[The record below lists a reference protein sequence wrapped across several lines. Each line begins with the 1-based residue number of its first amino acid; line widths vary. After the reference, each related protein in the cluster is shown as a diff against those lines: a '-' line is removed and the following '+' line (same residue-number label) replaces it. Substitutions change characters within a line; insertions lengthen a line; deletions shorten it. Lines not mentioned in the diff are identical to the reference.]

1 MSQPSVTAYF
11 NTRKRQATDDL
22 RNKAKVLLLDREE
35 SRVVSSQSPTNEDNL
50 ESSGTLTPI
59 QEEKTV
65 GVSPKSIVVPG
76 KELATDH
83 TLKPNTAVRN
93 IQFDSPKSSAQ
104 KMPKPNVRARV
115 TRTRKLSGEEGQVD
129 IRESFQK
136 ITEDLDIKKVLFE
149 KKGALSPRKKLPG
162 TPKKDNDSGESSLTN
177 CTTPKKCST
186 MDKLAKQELS
196 LNDIKSKI
204 NKSSKFSEL
213 KTSLARLKNHE
224 QRLEQ
229 LYKNDK
235 KPQIQKFEKIQLEIP
250 VR

>member
-35 SRVVSSQSPTNEDNL
+35 SRVVSSQSPTKEGNL
-50 ESSGTLTPI
+50 ESSETLTPI
-59 QEEKTV
+59 QEEKIME
-65 GVSPKSIVVPG
+65 VSPKIVTVPD

-83 TLKPNTAVRN
+83 TLKPNTVVRN

-104 KMPKPNVRARV
+104 KTSKHNVRARV
-115 TRTRKLSGEEGQVD
+115 TRTRKSSSEEGQVD

-177 CTTPKKCST
+177 CTTPKKSST
-186 MDKLAKQELS
+186 MDKPAKQEQS
-196 LNDIKSKI
+196 LNDIKNQI
-204 NKSSKFSEL
+204 TKSFKFSEL
-213 KTSLARLKNHE
+213 KTSLARLKNYE
-224 QRLEQ
+224 QRLDQ
-229 LYKNDK
+229 LHKNDK